1 MIPLRDQNP
10 TVHPPHLT
18 LALIALN
25 VLVFFWQSAGSPIEE
40 QVKTFQYAVVPYRV
54 LGKEGEPVM
63 AFKQVRALPVSRGAP
78 DMGGGLTF
86 LVLDEMTPPPPG
98 VRILARQ
105 QAPAWLTLFTS
116 MFMHG
121 GWMHLIGNMLFL
133 WIFGNNLEDALG
145 KVRFLFFY
153 LACGL
158 VAAAAHVFSAPE
170 SLIPTI
176 GASGAIGG
184 VLGGYLVLY
193 PKARITTLVPL
204 GYIWF
209 TTELPALI
217 FLPIWFAMQF
227 LGILGD
233 RLGGGGVA
241 YWAHIGGFLS
251 GVLLVKFLETD
262 EHKNRPRSRILP
274 SAPRSR
280 LGRRPPSP
288 W

>member
-1 MIPLRDQNP
+1 MIPLRDKNP
-10 TVHPPHLT
+10 TLHSPHLT
-18 LALIALN
+18 VALIALN
-25 VLVFFWQSAGSPIEE
+25 VLIFLWQSMGSPLEE
-40 QVKTFQYAVVPYRV
+40 QVKAFEYAVVPYRV

-63 AFKQVRALPVSRGAP
+63 AFKDMRAIPVSRRTPGMRG
-78 DMGGGLTF
+78 DLTF
-86 LVLDEMTPPPPG
+86 LVLDDTMAPPPG
-98 VRILARQ
+98 VKILARQ
-105 QAPAWLTLFTS
+105 KAPAWLTLFTS

-145 KVRFLFFY
+145 KVRFLIFY

-170 SLIPTI
+170 SLVPTL

-184 VLGGYLVLY
+184 VLGGYLLLY
-193 PKARITTLVPL
+193 PKARIVTLVPL

-209 TTELPALI
+209 TTELPALV

-227 LGILGD
+227 LGILG
-233 RLGGGGVA
+233 GSMTGGGVA
-241 YWAHIGGFLS
+241 YWAHVGGFAAGL
-251 GVLLVKFLETD
+251 LLVKLLETQ
-262 EHKNRPRSRILP
+262 EHKERRRRTSFFSQPRRWPPRGP
-274 SAPRSR
+274 SS
-280 LGRRPPSP
+280 